1 MSGREL
7 LVAVAGNPN
16 VGKTSLFNVLTGS
29 RHQVGNYS
37 GVTVE
42 RREGGLARRFSAEG
56 PRTPKASDPEA
67 AAKDG
72 SAVRVVDLPGIYSL
86 SPISED
92 ESVAL
97 RALVGAEAAAVA
109 SGEAGEREPG
119 AAAGTERRP
128 DVVLLVIDASNL
140 ARNLYLALQ
149 VLELGLP
156 LVIALNMVDVAKRA
170 GLPVQPDTL
179 TAELGVPV
187 IPAVARTGEGAA
199 EVVAALRKAAE
210 RGEPAASETAANVVE
225 PGSDDVA
232 LREVLRAAAREG
244 LSPARARSL
253 VVARAART
261 EGADDE
267 HASRAPRFAAVEGGS
282 FAELPAATVRKA
294 AEQLV
299 AARYRRVDEI
309 LEAVGHRARIRE
321 EAPAMGASQKIDR
334 VLTHRVWGLFAFIA
348 VMGFIFVSIFSWA
361 DPIMSLIEDGFGWL
375 STTVADALGPG
386 LLTALVTDGI
396 IAGVGNVVVFVP
408 QIALLFLFLGLLE
421 DSGYLARAAF
431 LLDRLMARLGLHGR
445 AFIPL
450 LSGYACAIPAILGT
464 RTISGTRD
472 RLVTILMIPY
482 MSCSAR
488 LPIYALVI
496 GALFVSQDPW
506 ISEGVDQGLVLLAM
520 YLLSTISALA
530 MGFIYKR
537 TILKSPTPP
546 LVLELPPYRMP
557 RLRDTLLVVYDR
569 VKDFLKGAATVIM
582 ACTVVL
588 WALLSFPAERT
599 GAGQGGAVQVGE
611 SYGGRV
617 AQTLEPALE
626 PIGQDWRV
634 GVGIIGSF
642 AAREVLVSTLG
653 LVYGME
659 ADDDDPAELRQALRE
674 QKDPETGKPQHTAL
688 SGLALMV
695 FFVYACMCMSTLAVV
710 RRETGGWK
718 WPAFMFV
725 SMTAIA
731 YVAALVVFQGGR
743 ALGFG

>member
-1 MSGREL
+1 MSGRVL

-42 RREGGLARRFSAEG
+42 RREGDLARRFSAGG
-56 PRTPKASDPEA
+56 P
-67 AAKDG
+67 
-72 SAVRVVDLPGIYSL
+72 VRVVDLPGIYSL

-92 ESVAL
+92 EAVAL
-97 RALVGAEAAAVA
+97 RALVG
-109 SGEAGEREPG
+109 GEAGGRELRTEPRV
-119 AAAGTERRP
+119 AADTERRP

-149 VLELGLP
+149 VLELGIP
-156 LVIALNMVDVAKRA
+156 LVIALNMVDVAQRA

-187 IPAVARTGEGAA
+187 IPTVARTGEGAA
-199 EVVAALRKAAE
+199 TVVAALRESAA
-210 RGEPAASETAANVVE
+210 RREPPEPVLVE
-225 PGSDDVA
+225 PGPDDDA
-232 LREVLRAAAREG
+232 LREALRTAERDAA
-244 LSPARARSL
+244 SPGHTRHMI
-253 VVARAART
+253 VARAA
-261 EGADDE
+261 ESDEPGGAM
-267 HASRAPRFAAVEGGS
+267 RQAA
-282 FAELPAATVRKA
+282 A
-294 AEQLV
+294 QLV

-309 LEAVGHRARIRE
+309 LEAVGHRARIRD

-334 VLTHRVWGLFAFIA
+334 VLTHRVWGLFAFVS
-348 VMGFIFVSIFSWA
+348 VMAFIFVSIFSWA
-361 DPIMSLIEDGFGWL
+361 DPIMSLIEDGFGWI

-386 LLTALVTDGI
+386 LLTALITDGV

-464 RTISGTRD
+464 RTISSTRD

-611 SYGGRV
+611 SYGGRM

-674 QKDPETGKPQHTAL
+674 QKNPETGKPQHTAL

-718 WPAFMFV
+718 WPVFMFF
-725 SMTAIA
+725 SMTGIA
-731 YVAALVVFQGGR
+731 YVAALLVFQGGR